1 MAFGLISYFCPVT
14 IESKQIMERTVFNK
28 AQLEMLDIMANI
40 RSDEELDALKHAV
53 SEFYARRADE
63 EMEKLWQSGQWNEQ
77 TLKELGND
85 HYRTPYK
92 Q

>member
-1 MAFGLISYFCPVT
+1 
-14 IESKQIMERTVFNK
+14 MERTVFNK

-53 SEFYARRADE
+53 SEFYACRADE

-77 TLKELGND
+77 TLKELGNA

>member
-1 MAFGLISYFCPVT
+1 
-14 IESKQIMERTVFNK
+14 MERTVFNK

-63 EMEKLWQSGQWNEQ
+63 EMEKLWQSGKWTEPIVWCRCCRY
-77 TLKELGND
+77 TA
-85 HYRTPYK
+85 RTV
-92 Q
+92 QHGRHFVMESMNCV

>member
-1 MAFGLISYFCPVT
+1 
-14 IESKQIMERTVFNK
+14 MERTVFNK
-28 AQLEMLDIMANI
+28 AQLEMLDMMAGV

-53 SEFYARRADE
+53 SEFYAKRADE
-63 EMEKLWQSGQWNEQ
+63 ELERLWQSGQWNEQ
-77 TLKELGND
+77 TLKDFANS

>member
-1 MAFGLISYFCPVT
+1 
-14 IESKQIMERTVFNK
+14 MERTVFNK

-40 RSDEELDALKHAV
+40 QNDEELNALKHAI

-63 EMEKLWQSGQWNEQ
+63 EMEKLWQSWKWNEQ
-77 TLKELGND
+77 TLEDLANT

>member
-1 MAFGLISYFCPVT
+1 MKL
-14 IESKQIMERTVFNK
+14 IMERTVFNK

-40 RSDEELDALKHAV
+40 RSDEELDALKHVV

-77 TLKELGND
+77 TLKELGSA

>member
-1 MAFGLISYFCPVT
+1 MFKFYSLFT
-14 IESKQIMERTVFNK
+14 MERTVFNK
-28 AQLEMLDIMANI
+28 AQLEMLDMMAGV

-53 SEFYARRADE
+53 SEFYAKRADE
-63 EMEKLWQSGQWNEQ
+63 ELERLWQSGQWNEQ
-77 TLKELGND
+77 MLKDFANA

>member
-1 MAFGLISYFCPVT
+1 MGRNTYRFRRNFVFLPCD
-14 IESKQIMERTVFNK
+14 FNK

-63 EMEKLWQSGQWNEQ
+63 EMEKLWQSGKWTEQ
-77 TLKELGND
+77 TLKELGNA

>member
-1 MAFGLISYFCPVT
+1 MMGSTYRFRINFVILPSD
-14 IESKQIMERTVFNK
+14 KLN
-28 AQLEMLDIMANI
+28 IMANV

-77 TLKELGND
+77 TLKELGNA

>member
-1 MAFGLISYFCPVT
+1 
-14 IESKQIMERTVFNK
+14 MERTVFNK

-53 SEFYARRADE
+53 
-63 EMEKLWQSGQWNEQ
+63 WNEQ
-77 TLKELGND
+77 TLKELGNA
-85 HYRTPYK
+85 HYRIPYK

>member
-1 MAFGLISYFCPVT
+1 MFKFYSLFT
-14 IESKQIMERTVFNK
+14 MERTVFNK
-28 AQLEMLDIMANI
+28 AQLEMLDMMAGG

-53 SEFYARRADE
+53 SEFYAKRADE
-63 EMEKLWQSGQWNEQ
+63 ELERLWQSGQWNEQ
-77 TLKELGND
+77 TLKDFANA

>member
-1 MAFGLISYFCPVT
+1 MKL
-14 IESKQIMERTVFNK
+14 IMERTVFNK

-40 RSDEELDALKHAV
+40 RSDEELDA
-53 SEFYARRADE
+53 
-63 EMEKLWQSGQWNEQ
+63 QWNEQ
-77 TLKELGND
+77 TLKELGSA

>member
-1 MAFGLISYFCPVT
+1 
-14 IESKQIMERTVFNK
+14 MERTVFNK
-28 AQLEMLDIMANI
+28 AQLEMLAIMANI

-63 EMEKLWQSGQWNEQ
+63 EMEKLWQSGKWTEQ